1 MVRIDWDKERWIIIM
16 EKDKNKFNK
25 EDLIL
30 ELKEICSSEENIKDL
45 KEILLFEQ
53 KFPFKQ
59 KKYKSINLGF
69 INNLIK
75 NYEIQQNHESRKW
88 FFDYFNNPFSRNP
101 YITFNLNPEQRK
113 LIIQTLNEL
122 KDDIFKKKNK

>member
-1 MVRIDWDKERWIIIM
+1 M
-16 EKDKNKFNK
+16 EKNKLTR

-30 ELKEICSSEENIKDL
+30 ELKEICFSEENIKDL

-53 KFPFKQ
+53 KFPRKQ
-59 KKYKSINLGF
+59 KKYKSIDLGF
-69 INNLIK
+69 INNLMK
-75 NYEIQQNHESRKW
+75 NYEIIQNYENRKW

-101 YITFNLNPEQRK
+101 YITFNLNPNQRK

-122 KDDIFKKKNK
+122 KNNIEKRENKSEKINFD

>member
-1 MVRIDWDKERWIIIM
+1 M
-16 EKDKNKFNK
+16 EKDKNRFSK

-53 KFPFKQ
+53 KFPIKQ

-69 INNLIK
+69 INNIIK
-75 NYEIQQNHESRKW
+75 NYEIENEYENKTW
-88 FFDYFNNPFSRNP
+88 FFGYFDNPFSRNP
-101 YITFNLNPEQRK
+101 YITFNLNPSQRK
-113 LIIQTLNEL
+113 LLIQTLNEL
-122 KDDIFKKKNK
+122 KDNISKKENNIEK